1 MAGAAVRFATQAS
14 PRSAPHAL
22 ISTPSHNTGFSRDIQ
37 DWVASADKPLPV
49 SSSRPPEFAP
59 EQAALFRKVLRL
71 MNDRGVPY
79 AVSGAFA
86 LQRHTGIYRDTK
98 DLDLFLPGEEVNRA
112 LAHLQEDGFEIEVTD
127 PVWLA
132 KARRGSDH
140 FVDLITGMSN
150 AVVTVDRS
158 WIERATATEIVG
170 VPSRVLAAEELLA
183 SKLFVTFRERFD
195 GADTVH
201 IIYRTRGK
209 FDWERVLQL
218 IGENW
223 QILLW
228 TLVLFQYAYPDS
240 AEIVPRVIWDDLL
253 ARFHRELKQPARREF
268 RGSLLDERMFAI
280 DVAEWGL
287 PSLLERKR
295 AGRQHRIT
303 LPQRKAA

>member
-1 MAGAAVRFATQAS
+1 M
-14 PRSAPHAL
+14 
-22 ISTPSHNTGFSRDIQ
+22 PSRNTGFSRDIQ
-37 DWVASADKPLPV
+37 DCVANGEKPLPV

-59 EQAALFRKVLRL
+59 EQAALFREVLGL
-71 MNDRGVPY
+71 MNSRGVPY

-86 LQRHTGIYRDTK
+86 LQQHTGIYRDTK
-98 DLDLFLPGEEVNRA
+98 DLDLFLPGEDVNRA
-112 LAHLQEDGFEIEVTD
+112 LAYLREDGFEIEVTD

-158 WIERATATEIVG
+158 WIERATPTEILG

-183 SKLFVTFRERFD
+183 SKLFVAFRERFD

-209 FDWERVLQL
+209 LDWERVLQL

-240 AEIVPRVIWDDLL
+240 ADIVPRAVWDDLL
-253 ARFHRELKQPARREF
+253 ARFRRELQQPASREF

-280 DVAEWGL
+280 DVSEWGL
-287 PSLLERKR
+287 PSLLKRQR
-295 AGRQHRIT
+295 AGRQHRII
-303 LPQRKAA
+303 PPERKVA